1 MKLLRLPLS
10 LFNLTW
16 QSAFLALGQIWA
28 NKVRAILTTIG
39 IVIGVASVTTV
50 IAALTGL
57 KDSVLK
63 EFASFGASNI
73 IIRPDWSRLQLG
85 RRMADVSIR
94 TRELEDL
101 LVHCPSVK
109 TYSRLAFYRST
120 IAYEARS
127 EPNVQLVG
135 IEPAW
140 HEIMNRQVTV
150 GRPFSLVDN
159 EQGRP
164 VCLIN
169 DKAIEKLGLP
179 TDPTGIALLIAG
191 RRYRV
196 LGIIQPRNDTGM
208 FGGDQS
214 AIEVFLPLMSVAKLT
229 NLEGFPLVIASAH
242 SPEVSEEAAAEVK
255 FFLRRTR
262 HVRIGDKDN
271 FNIDTVQAFVDTFR
285 KVSGAITVVAIG
297 IVGISLLV
305 GGVGIMNIMLVSV
318 SERTREIGLRKAVGA
333 RPGAILL
340 QFLIEAVMIC
350 LMGGVIGILIGQG
363 LTLIMTRIPQAQL
376 QNAAIPAWAVVLSF
390 GFCALTGLTFGMFP
404 AIKAAR
410 LDPIEALRH
419 E

>member
-1 MKLLRLPLS
+1 MFLLRLPLA

-28 NKVRAILTTIG
+28 NKLRALLTTLG

-57 KDSVLK
+57 KESVLK
-63 EFASFGASNI
+63 EFASIGASNI
-73 IIRPDWSRLQLG
+73 FVRPDWSRAQVG
-85 RRMADVSIR
+85 RRWTDLSIR
-94 TRELEDL
+94 PREIEGL
-101 LVHCPSVK
+101 LDHCPSVR
-109 TYSRLAFYRST
+109 TFSRIVFEQEDV
-120 IAYEARS
+120 AYGSKS

-135 IEPAW
+135 IDPSW
-140 HEIMNRQVTV
+140 HEIMDRRVTV
-150 GRPFSLVDN
+150 GRTFSLIDN

-164 VCLIN
+164 VCLVN
-169 DKAIEKLGLP
+169 QRAVDTLGMP
-179 TDPTGIALLIAG
+179 VDPSGSSLMIGG

-196 LGIIQPRNDTGM
+196 VGIVEERKDTGL
-208 FGGDQS
+208 FGDESQV
-214 AIEVFLPLMSVAKLT
+214 EVLV
-229 NLEGFPLVIASAH
+229 PLVTATQLQRDPSIFVMAAAR
-242 SPEVSEEAAAEVK
+242 SPDVSEEAVAELK

-262 HVRIGDKDN
+262 RVRIGDVDN
-271 FNIDTVQAFVDTFR
+271 FRIDAVQEFVDKFR
-285 KVSGAITVVAIG
+285 KISGAITAVAAG

-350 LMGGVIGILIGQG
+350 LVGGLIGVVIGQG
-363 LTLIMTRIPQAQL
+363 LTSAMARIPQAQL
-376 QNAAIPAWAVVLSF
+376 QNAAIPAWAVALSF
-390 GFCALTGLTFGMFP
+390 GFCALTGLVFGMFP

>member
-1 MKLLRLPLS
+1 MFLLRLPLS

-57 KDSVLK
+57 RDSVLK
-63 EFASFGASNI
+63 EFASIGAANI
-73 IIRPDWSRLQLG
+73 FIRPDWSRAMVG
-85 RRMADVSIR
+85 RRWIDISIR
-94 TRELEDL
+94 PREIEGVLE
-101 LVHCPSVK
+101 HCPSVR
-109 TYSRLAFYRST
+109 TFSRLAFNRQDLT
-120 IAYEARS
+120 YETKT

-135 IEPAW
+135 IDPSW
-140 HEIMNRQVTV
+140 HEIMDRKVTA

-159 EQGRP
+159 EQGRA
-164 VCLIN
+164 VCLVN
-169 DKAIEKLGLP
+169 EKAIGTLGMP
-179 TDPTGIALLIAG
+179 RDPSGSSVMLGG

-196 LGIIQPRNDTGM
+196 VGVVEERKDSGLFNDES
-208 FGGDQS
+208 QV
-214 AIEVFLPLMSVAKLT
+214 EVFVPLATAIQLQRQPSVFVLA
-229 NLEGFPLVIASAH
+229 AAR
-242 SPEVSEEAAAEVK
+242 SPEMSEEAVAELK

-262 HVRIGDKDN
+262 KVRIGDADN
-271 FNIDTVQAFVDTFR
+271 FRIDAVQEFVDKFR
-285 KVSGAITVVAIG
+285 KVSAAITVVATG

-350 LMGGVIGILIGQG
+350 LMGGMIGLLIGQG
-363 LTLIMTRIPQAQL
+363 LTSVMTRIPQAQL
-376 QNAAIPAWAVVLSF
+376 QNAAIPWWAVALSF
-390 GFCALTGLTFGMFP
+390 GFCALTGLAFGMFP